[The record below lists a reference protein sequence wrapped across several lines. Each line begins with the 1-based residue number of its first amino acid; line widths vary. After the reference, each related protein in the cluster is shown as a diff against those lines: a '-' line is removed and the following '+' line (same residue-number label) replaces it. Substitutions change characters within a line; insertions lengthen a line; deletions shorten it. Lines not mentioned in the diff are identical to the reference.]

1 MPAFD
6 ALACYKLRCE
16 LLHNGDA
23 NMETKY
29 LYELDDQGKLMRNDV
44 NLEHVSFSLRIGL
57 SSKLGKTWEHDD
69 EENAEYSLVVSVEE
83 LCLALCDAADRFDRN
98 TETQCRPELRPRIVI
113 DDLRNV
119 TAYRWRSKPLSA
131 DEVAE

>member
-1 MPAFD
+1 M
-6 ALACYKLRCE
+6 
-16 LLHNGDA
+16 LHNGDA

-44 NLEHVSFSLRIGL
+44 NLERVSFSLRIGL
-57 SSKLGKTWEHDD
+57 SSKLGKTWERDD

-83 LCLALCDAADRFDRN
+83 LCLALCDAAARFDRN
-98 TETQCRPELRPRIVI
+98 TEPQCRPELRPRIVI